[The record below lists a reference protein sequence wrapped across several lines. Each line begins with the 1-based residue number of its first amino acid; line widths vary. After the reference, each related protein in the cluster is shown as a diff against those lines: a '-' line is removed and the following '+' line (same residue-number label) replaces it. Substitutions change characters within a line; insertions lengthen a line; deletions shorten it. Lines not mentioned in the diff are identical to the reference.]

1 VKEKQVLLF
10 PMPGSGKTLSCE
22 THSIVITIQSL
33 VGIAIEGE
41 EAQTVVKRNSF
52 SIPDFSNN
60 FKVS

>member
-41 EAQTVVKRNSF
+41 EAQTVVKKSLF
-52 SIPDFSNN
+52 
-60 FKVS
+60 